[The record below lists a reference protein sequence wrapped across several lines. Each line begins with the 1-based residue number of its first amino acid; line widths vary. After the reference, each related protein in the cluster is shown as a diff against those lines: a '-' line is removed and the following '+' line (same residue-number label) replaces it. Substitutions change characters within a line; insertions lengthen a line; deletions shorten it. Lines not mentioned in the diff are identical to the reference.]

1 MLVLTL
7 RHNGRSLGVRGKNP
21 LRSWAMISM
30 TAAMAQPDHPAT
42 PAERIADLQE
52 LLQQAPDLAPLLEA
66 LIERLRQKA

>member
-1 MLVLTL
+1 
-7 RHNGRSLGVRGKNP
+7 
-21 LRSWAMISM
+21 MISM